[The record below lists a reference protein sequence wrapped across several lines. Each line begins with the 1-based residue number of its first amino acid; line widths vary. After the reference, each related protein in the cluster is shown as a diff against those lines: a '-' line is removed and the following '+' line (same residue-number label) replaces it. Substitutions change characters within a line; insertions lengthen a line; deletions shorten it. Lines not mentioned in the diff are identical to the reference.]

1 MKRPGKTVARRETD
15 IPKFGSGEL
24 TYLFVLAA
32 GGAFV
37 SAGFEVSDAWL
48 QPVSTAPITIPN
60 STISVYIL
68 FIVNLTFTKS
78 LKRTSTIFPRI
89 LAWAQLTLSIGSGAG
104 DCAPAPSHT
113 TVRAVFRIRRLV
125 RSEYFLPGH
134 AGGWPQ
140 NTPTGWAPSA
150 FGPPL
155 ASPG

>member
-1 MKRPGKTVARRETD
+1 MKRPGKTLARRETD

-89 LAWAQLTLSIGSGAG
+89 QA
-104 DCAPAPSHT
+104 
-113 TVRAVFRIRRLV
+113 
-125 RSEYFLPGH
+125 
-134 AGGWPQ
+134 
-140 NTPTGWAPSA
+140 
-150 FGPPL
+150 
-155 ASPG
+155 